1 MSRALRA
8 IHQPDSRTSNAGASV
23 ITIVKQ
29 QGPTSLRAGLL
40 LRLVVVLLILLTLDG
55 LASYFTALHFAN
67 LVYDRWLIDSTRSLA
82 LAVRTEDG
90 QIKFDLPRVAL
101 EIFQFDEVDK
111 TYFKI
116 SSPHRGVIGGDA
128 SLPDIAP
135 PAVGDLRL
143 SFGSLHG
150 KRVRVVS
157 TLIAPA
163 TLADPVM
170 VSVAETL
177 VKRSTLTHEILIGMA
192 APQIALLGI
201 ALLLGRIVV
210 NHGLKPLTDVAAQ
223 IEARGQNNLSPVPQ
237 SDLPRE
243 ARVLVA
249 RINEL
254 LERLSNAMRAQKRFV
269 ADAAHQLRTPLAAVL
284 LHAERAERA
293 PDTSSEREAL
303 GALHRSVERAARVS
317 QQLLAM
323 ARSDPEAV
331 AAIELKP
338 VDLTAL
344 TRQVGEEW
352 IPRALER
359 DVDFGLAV
367 PDHPVLVPGDERL
380 LSEVLSNLI
389 DNALRYGNKGGH
401 VTLIVEPGPHPRL
414 SVQDDGPGI
423 PPEERTLIF
432 ERFYRVEHGNGDGC
446 GLGLSI
452 VQEIARL
459 HHATVEVTSGA
470 NDQGSRFTVV
480 FMPNDSPAPVAPPA
494 AAAARPDR
502 ARGPGVREKSSMSS
516 ENS

>member
-1 MSRALRA
+1 V
-8 IHQPDSRTSNAGASV
+8 T
-23 ITIVKQ
+23 TIVKQ
-29 QGPTSLRAGLL
+29 QGPVSLRAGLL
-40 LRLVVVLLILLTLDG
+40 LRLGIVLVLLLTLDG

-67 LVYDRWLIDSTRSLA
+67 LVYDRWLVDSTRSLG
-82 LAVRTEDG
+82 LAVHVEDSR
-90 QIKFDLPRVAL
+90 IKLDLPRVAL
-101 EIFQFDEVDK
+101 EIFQFDELDK
-111 TYFKI
+111 NYFKV
-116 SSPHRGVIGGDA
+116 SSAREGLIGGDP
-128 SLPDIAP
+128 SLPDARLR
-135 PAVGDLRL
+135 AVGDLRL
-143 SFGSLHG
+143 SFSSLHG
-150 KRVRVVS
+150 QPVRIVS
-157 TLIAPA
+157 TLIASPVPG
-163 TLADPVM
+163 DPVM

-177 VKRSTLTHEILIGMA
+177 FKRSTLTREILIGMA

-237 SDLPRE
+237 SALPRE

-254 LERLSNAMRAQKRFV
+254 LERLGNAMRAQKRFV

-293 PDTSSEREAL
+293 PDTSSGREAL
-303 GALHRSVERAARVS
+303 RALHRNVERAARVS
-317 QQLLAM
+317 QQLLAL
-323 ARSDPEAV
+323 ARTDPEAV
-331 AAIELKP
+331 AAIELKT

-367 PDHPVLVPGDERL
+367 PDHPVLVRGDERL

-389 DNALRYGNKGGH
+389 DNALRYGQKGGH
-401 VTLIVEPGPHPRL
+401 VTLIVEAGQQPKM

-423 PPEERTLIF
+423 APEERTLIF

-452 VQEIARL
+452 VAEIARL
-459 HHATVEVTSGA
+459 HQATVEVTSGA
-470 NDQGSRFTVV
+470 NNRGSRFTVV
-480 FMPNDSPAPVAPPA
+480 FKRSDSPAAEAAP

-502 ARGPGVREKSSMSS
+502 ARGLDAREKSSMS
-516 ENS
+516 